1 LLTAEAMPECRESTL
16 ARTVAVIGAI
26 SAPRPTPNTI
36 SEGNTAERYPSSG
49 WICAISNSPAP
60 VRTAP
65 TVSGIRGPI
74 RWAIAPDGVER
85 VKSSKVIGS
94 VAAPA

>member
-1 LLTAEAMPECRESTL
+1 MAEAIPECCESTL
-16 ARTVAVIGAI
+16 ARTVAVIGVI
-26 SAPRPTPNTI
+26 SAPRPTPKTI
-36 SEGNTAERYPSSG
+36 SEGSTAVRYLSPG
-49 WICAISNSPAP
+49 WICAISSSPAP

-74 RWAIAPDGVER
+74 RWAIAPDGVDR
-85 VKSSKVIGS
+85 VSSSRVIGS